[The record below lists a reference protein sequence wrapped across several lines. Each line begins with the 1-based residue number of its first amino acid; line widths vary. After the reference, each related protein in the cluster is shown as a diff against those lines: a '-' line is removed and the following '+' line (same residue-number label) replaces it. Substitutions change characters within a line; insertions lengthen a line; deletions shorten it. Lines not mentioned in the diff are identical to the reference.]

1 MQLRTAKVML
11 GDDIIIEV
19 DILFDDAC
27 GLFSSAHE
35 NMWRSESAIVKT
47 TLIASSTYPVSS
59 SRPGTLAPTW
69 RLLCGTAVLHTR
81 ARGERS
87 KLRELL
93 MECPGDM
100 FVVLLIAV
108 TTSEFAVA
116 SVRAAAAPMDVGVA
130 QDAPHLQERTAK
142 KSRDLC

>member
-1 MQLRTAKVML
+1 MIL

-27 GLFSSAHE
+27 GLLSSAQ
-35 NMWRSESAIVKT
+35 ESMRWSALAIKI
-47 TLIASSTYPVSS
+47 TLIASSACPVSS
-59 SRPGTLAPTW
+59 SGPCTLAPTW
-69 RLLCGTAVLHTR
+69 WLLCGTAVLHTR
-81 ARGERS
+81 ARGERR

-108 TTSEFAVA
+108 ATSEFAVA
-116 SVRAAAAPMDVGVA
+116 SVRTTAAPMGAGVA
-130 QDAPHLQERTAK
+130 QDAPHLQARTAK
-142 KSRDLC
+142 KSRNLC